1 MFDLPFHPLVIH
13 FPIVLATFLPFFA
26 AYVLWHIRRH
36 QTKSLQT
43 WAFWVIFQA
52 LLAVSALVSV
62 KTGELDEE
70 KIENRVPEAALE
82 SHEELGE
89 RFALVSGAT
98 TVLAFGGFLPAPIGP
113 TVRVLTL
120 AASAG
125 QFALMVPLGH
135 SGAEMVHG
143 QTASVK
149 PMGDRED

>member
-1 MFDLPFHPLVIH
+1 MFGLPIHPLVIH

-26 AYVLWHIRRH
+26 AYVLWHDRR
-36 QTKSLQT
+36 QQKRQFQP
-43 WAFWVIFQA
+43 WIAWVMFQA

-70 KIENRVPEAALE
+70 KAENRVPEAALE
-82 SHEELGE
+82 NHEELGE
-89 RFALVSGAT
+89 RFALVSGVTA
-98 TVLAFGGFLPAPIGP
+98 VLAFGGFLPAPMGP

-135 SGAEMVHG
+135 SGAELVHG

-149 PMGDRED
+149 PMGDRDD